1 MVDSLIEE
9 LPRILERGKK
19 EAQRVLDGLSAPNRI
34 ILQTNEL
41 VLPTKAKG
49 GLSTF
54 FGQPTKQLAKE
65 GWLNRMIYGDN
76 LLVMQALLAGDSSTG
91 MPSLRD
97 KVDLIYIDPPFD
109 SKADYRTRVH
119 LPSGDIEQ
127 RPAVIEQFA
136 YSDTWKNGTASYLEM
151 IVPRLVLMR
160 ELLSNRGSLYVHID
174 WHVGHYVKVILDD
187 IFGRENFVN
196 EIVWKRTGAHN
207 DPERYGVIHDS
218 ILFYAKSLNYWWET
232 QYTPYTEEYIH
243 ERFRTVEVRTNR
255 KYWLNTMT
263 APSHGRAAGPAVFFG
278 VERMPPP
285 GTMWRFTQDGIDEL
299 VKQGKIVTTKSGM
312 PYIKQYLD
320 ESLGRAVQSIW
331 DDLVPSKSGDER
343 LDYATQKPEELLK
356 RIIKASCP
364 KDGIVADFFAGSG
377 TTAVAAEHEE
387 MKWIIADIGKPA
399 IMISRKRLIDQ
410 DSNPFLY
417 QSIGDYQKEQFEQSM
432 FKTFGDLAQ
441 VVVNLFGAVP
451 FPSQEGVPTN
461 LGYLK
466 PTKTLVFVDSPN
478 KLTGYATLRKAQQL
492 RSSFMGGWNKVIVLG
507 WNFVTDIGKVIQS
520 INDKNLEV
528 LVIPP
533 DLLDKLRTKANY
545 EQLIKTGEI
554 RFSSLQYVTIKPIK
568 KTQGDS
574 GDILE
579 VELDNYVLL
588 SPDALPLDED
598 NKKKL
603 ERVIEND
610 PLSLIEYWSIDP
622 EYDGATFRSMWQDYR
637 ENNEDF
643 RIKRFAKIATPKMK
657 EKRKV
662 CVKVVDVLGSKA
674 LQFERLADAQTQ
686 WEAHRREH
694 AA

>member
-1 MVDSLIEE
+1 
-9 LPRILERGKK
+9 
-19 EAQRVLDGLSAPNRI
+19 
-34 ILQTNEL
+34 
-41 VLPTKAKG
+41 
-49 GLSTF
+49 
-54 FGQPTKQLAKE
+54 
-65 GWLNRMIYGDN
+65 
-76 LLVMQALLAGDSSTG
+76 
-91 MPSLRD
+91 
-97 KVDLIYIDPPFD
+97 
-109 SKADYRTRVH
+109 
-119 LPSGDIEQ
+119 
-127 RPAVIEQFA
+127 
-136 YSDTWKNGTASYLEM
+136 
-151 IVPRLVLMR
+151 
-160 ELLSNRGSLYVHID
+160 
-174 WHVGHYVKVILDD
+174 
-187 IFGRENFVN
+187 
-196 EIVWKRTGAHN
+196 
-207 DPERYGVIHDS
+207 
-218 ILFYAKSLNYWWET
+218 
-232 QYTPYTEEYIH
+232 
-243 ERFRTVEVRTNR
+243 
-255 KYWLNTMT
+255 
-263 APSHGRAAGPAVFFG
+263 
-278 VERMPPP
+278 
-285 GTMWRFTQDGIDEL
+285 
-299 VKQGKIVTTKSGM
+299 
-312 PYIKQYLD
+312 
-320 ESLGRAVQSIW
+320 
-331 DDLVPSKSGDER
+331 
-343 LDYATQKPEELLK
+343 
-356 RIIKASCP
+356 
-364 KDGIVADFFAGSG
+364 
-377 TTAVAAEHEE
+377 
-387 MKWIIADIGKPA
+387 
-399 IMISRKRLIDQ
+399 
-410 DSNPFLY
+410 
-417 QSIGDYQKEQFEQSM
+417 M

-507 WNFVTDIGKVIQS
+507 WNFVTDIGKVIQN

-686 WEAHRREH
+686 WEPTGASTPLRLAETISKLVNKEWLDGTFVEKVSGVTADLLRFWDPKGSFADLRNVNFSRGSVAGDSECSLRSRGTESEGYPRPIHVSSS
-694 AA
+694 

>member
-1 MVDSLIEE
+1 MDSLIEE

-218 ILFYAKSLNYWWET
+218 ILFYAKSLNYWSET

-377 TTAVAAEHEE
+377 TTAAAAEHEE